1 MDILFK
7 ERKFEKQCN
16 RRVELVRAHG
26 DRRARLIRARLDA
39 LSAATCLEDLR
50 SVPGRLHEL
59 KGDRKG
65 QFSFDLDH
73 PYRLI
78 FVPDH
83 KPVPSAEDGGM
94 DWSRVTAVKI
104 LGVEDTHE

>member
-7 ERKFEKQCN
+7 ERKLEKQCN
-16 RRVELVRAHG
+16 RHSELVRAHG
-26 DRRARLIRARLDA
+26 PRRAQLIRARLDA
-39 LSAATCLEDLR
+39 LRAATCLEDLR
-50 SVPGRLHEL
+50 NLSGRLHEL
-59 KGDRKG
+59 KGNRKNHL
-65 QFSFDLDH
+65 SFDLDH

-83 KPVPSAEDGGM
+83 IPVPSNVDGGM

-104 LGVEDTHE
+104 LGIVDTHE